1 MKKIKALW
9 WTTFGVINVY
19 GIFLLM
25 VYIIFMKT
33 SGDPLNLILY
43 QIFLS
48 ICGVL
53 PVVIAVLAILNVKA
67 CLKYREELMAEPP
80 VKMNLVM
87 KFALIPFFIMNFL
100 FWMIVGMYAILFW
113 FRWSSW
119 VVNII
124 FNIVTPFILFA
135 EGLPALMAA
144 ILKGRK
150 YYDDTYIKAAI
161 LHFFPLLE
169 YLGGFYPLT
178 SWKTIHGNKQHWRLL
193 WTVWKLK
200 KAKFSEQSLYFSWSL
215 FLDAFDFFL
224 LVLRMILQIK
234 IEKSKNWPEICEE
247 KETIHEKSY

>member
-113 FRWSSW
+113 FRWVLVGGQYHLQYRDAVHPFCRRSSGPHGCD
-119 VVNII
+119 IKG
-124 FNIVTPFILFA
+124 TKIL
-135 EGLPALMAA
+135 
-144 ILKGRK
+144 
-150 YYDDTYIKAAI
+150 
-161 LHFFPLLE
+161 
-169 YLGGFYPLT
+169 
-178 SWKTIHGNKQHWRLL
+178 
-193 WTVWKLK
+193 
-200 KAKFSEQSLYFSWSL
+200 
-215 FLDAFDFFL
+215 
-224 LVLRMILQIK
+224 
-234 IEKSKNWPEICEE
+234 
-247 KETIHEKSY
+247 